1 MKQLV
6 SLLLLS
12 ALIVTVAAA
21 PSIVTNPLFQAE
33 VGQYRNTAQGG
44 FEVRDN
50 GNSPAGSNATAAGTT
65 AACGDNILISTLGG
79 AANTVITSGDLVY
92 SVKVLARS
100 SPLPPSNTCF
110 TVTLSYNGTPL
121 CPFMSRR
128 QRHRLETL
136 PFVNGISGLLLCH
149 RCIRSSSLFND
160 SDRGCCERC

>member
-21 PSIVTNPLFQAE
+21 PSIVTSPVFQAE

-44 FEVRDN
+44 LEVRDN

-110 TVTLSYNGTPL
+110 MVTLSYNGTPL
-121 CPFMSRR
+121 MPLYVKTSTPSAGDFAICGWDLGVTSLPP
-128 QRHRLETL
+128 LYTL
-136 PFVNGISGLLLCH
+136 KVSVQ
-149 RCIRSSSLFND
+149 
-160 SDRGCCERC
+160 